1 MDELDFQIEEISKL
15 ARVINGLK
23 LKMPSVKVEC
33 LNAAGVSA
41 VEMYLCGADNA
52 GNYVEVHQG
61 TLQPGETR
69 FFTLSPVKENTER
82 KTGETLILR
91 TKGDSAIYKITN
103 LEDHVFFLHT
113 MTPPVFPWWKGT
125 KAVKWG
131 PDAPY
136 LLYPGQVAFG
146 LLLNAWEDVIY
157 SWLIT

>member
-1 MDELDFQIEEISKL
+1 MDDLDFPFEEIAKL
-15 ARVINGLK
+15 ARVIDGLK
-23 LKMPSVKVEC
+23 MQMPSVKVEC
-33 LNAAGVSA
+33 IHVPGTSA
-41 VEMYLCGADNA
+41 VEIYLCGADNA
-52 GNYVEVHQG
+52 GNYIENHQG

-82 KTGETLILR
+82 KSGETLILR

-113 MTPPVFPWWKGT
+113 MTPAVFPWWKGT
-125 KAVKWG
+125 TAVKWG
-131 PDAPY
+131 PGTPY